1 MPQLKINIDLKGL
14 SPKSSFIVET
24 KVKARC
30 MSAVMFHLKQQINH
44 FRQKSE
50 TGVFRAKD
58 NSISAEQ
65 VFVLFLLFYP
75 WQMYDIIEI

>member
-1 MPQLKINIDLKGL
+1 
-14 SPKSSFIVET
+14 
-24 KVKARC
+24 